1 MHSLSQNKIVTPPFD
16 KEAIEGY
23 SRSTINIDFSLQITP
38 IFLALCVAV
47 AVFLNISTQ
56 QFISKKIF
64 PTQSGKPVFYFQFW
78 AAILMGAVLIY
89 AYFEPHS
96 LLIWLIIGIGTVFN
110 LLVWAIIVYI
120 SGNIAENSGN
130 ESQYVFSYSSPA
142 ATIPC
147 LLGHFLWT
155 IFGHVVTLL
164 LVCIS
169 IYTIPNI
176 IIVYYLYPLRTI
188 KRVPLLLG
196 GLFSMISLVAR
207 FIYLLEKQIE
217 LIKYILC
224 HKMCG
229 CSRHETLCCSKRHDD
244 DYHFSFYANEI
255 HDDLHKIIH
264 QATDIVGCRG
274 CFSIIIECI
283 NLVILMFETTFILFV
298 ICIYGFGQ
306 VMLAELVFENAGNQT
321 SDNTSSVIIAFIPT
335 ILVTILTGAGI
346 GLFFKFSIWN
356 LMKQK
361 DITESLTGDQ
371 SKNENKERKNNYIHN
386 YSTLDALTDFSI
398 PGRLGYVNK
407 FKRLCS
413 SLSCRS
419 FKYSIR
425 GEREPIFPALYK
437 WWQKVIYPN
446 KSRGSELDDDFL
458 VDPQLSEESE
468 NELFMTNTRNGIN
481 ELRVDPQLSEES
493 ENELFM
499 TNTRNGINE
508 LRVDPQL
515 SEESENELS
524 MTNARN
530 GTNELRVQIEQPP
543 EIEVHQHP

>member
-1 MHSLSQNKIVTPPFD
+1 MHSLSQNKMVTPPFD

-38 IFLALCVAV
+38 TFVDFCVMV

-96 LLIWLIIGIGTVFN
+96 VQIWLMIGYGTVCN
-110 LLVWAIIVYI
+110 LMLWAYIVYI
-120 SGNIAENSGN
+120 SGNNIAENSGS

-155 IFGHVVTLL
+155 IFGHGVTLL

-169 IYTIPNI
+169 IYAIPNI

-229 CSRHETLCCSKRHDD
+229 CSRQETLCCRKRHDD

-255 HDDLHKIIH
+255 HDDLHKIKH

-274 CFSIIIECI
+274 WFSIIIECI
-283 NLVILMFETTFILFV
+283 NLGILMFETTFILFI
-298 ICIYGFGQ
+298 ICVYGFGQ

-335 ILVTILTGAGI
+335 ILVTVLTGAGI

-371 SKNENKERKNNYIHN
+371 SKNENKERKDRFIED
-386 YSTLDALTDFSI
+386 YSTLDTLTDFST
-398 PGRLGYVNK
+398 PRRFGDVK

-413 SLSCRS
+413 SLCCRCYKS
-419 FKYSIR
+419 SKR
-425 GEREPIFPALYK
+425 DKRESPAIFPAFYK
-437 WWQKVIYPN
+437 WRQNVFHPN
-446 KSRGSELDDDFL
+446 RSPLLPETQGNRNYGSSNKRGNESDDD
-458 VDPQLSEESE
+458 
-468 NELFMTNTRNGIN
+468 LFMVNH
-481 ELRVDPQLSEES
+481 
-493 ENELFM
+493 
-499 TNTRNGINE
+499 
-508 LRVDPQL
+508 QL